1 MPRKNKG
8 KNKKGKRASRNRD
21 FTNSNSRKPDSDR
34 DLITGN
40 WTWDGGD
47 VVTGYAKSGQ
57 TKYQTYFGV
66 LETGIGNE
74 VSFSGYG
81 DSNGNGIFDRGQD
94 VNVGSASLNVFAT
107 SPQGLLEVCPSRP
120 GSLAAAT
127 VSCAG
132 TALQPCRSFLTNLPP
147 LAT

>member
-21 FTNSNSRKPDSDR
+21 FTNSNSRQPDSDR

-107 SPQGLLEVCPSRP
+107 SPAYSGTWDANTVTGLANGYVGNNLVAT
-120 GSLAAAT
+120 AAG
-127 VSCAG
+127 VGFWFS
-132 TALQPCRSFLTNLPP
+132 
-147 LAT
+147 